1 MTHFYSIAISRY
13 PIQPLVYS
21 FSEKLKSGV
30 RVWVP
35 IRNSKKIGYVLREV
49 EKPPFQTRNILQ
61 IVDEVPLLDDKMLQL
76 AIEMAKRY
84 FSSVGEILDL
94 SFLPSHKDVKS
105 KKITEVKNRY
115 LILSASVSKILISRL
130 GRREEEIVEYLLEN
144 DSVEYTYALKKFPR
158 SSIKSLERK
167 GFVRVVEM
175 DPLFHP
181 KKLKLNSEQK
191 MVVKEILSSPQKP
204 HLLYGITGSGKTEV
218 YFEVA
223 ENVLNESRKVMI
235 LVPEISLT
243 PQLLLRIRQ
252 RFPNRKI
259 GVYHSALGA
268 ARKKEW
274 LRAVHGEI
282 DILLG
287 TRSAVWVP
295 IKNLGLIIVDEE
307 QDESYKQYAMR
318 PFYNAVD
325 VAKRRCELEKATL
338 ILSSATPRVETYYDA
353 KEGKIALHRLSSR
366 AVGKLPAIR
375 IVDMR
380 GRRTEIISQE
390 LISEMEK
397 VAKSGNQSFLFVP
410 RKGFSPRMQCANCGY
425 IFTCPNCDVALT
437 YHKNTFTLK
446 CHYCGFSEK
455 VPDECPKCGSK
466 NLIKG
471 GIGTERVENEVS
483 KIFPGLRV
491 KRIDKDEINDVSSLE
506 EVLKEISEMKVDIV
520 VGTKMITKG
529 LDFPRVELVGV
540 IDTDHVFAIPD
551 FRANERAFQL
561 IAQMAGRAGRGVE
574 GRVIIQSMEPD
585 NSVFNAIMNG
595 NIEGF
600 YEEELKR
607 RKMLGYPP
615 FKDLILLTI
624 QDKEANRSKTF
635 AFQTKNVLK
644 GGPFEILGPV
654 ESPVFKLKNMYRY
667 QLLLKCE
674 KLEDALDFLRKRLT
688 KENLKFDPSISL
700 KVDVQPYSTF

>member
-1 MTHFYSIAISRY
+1 MTHFYLIAISKY

-49 EKPPFQTRNILQ
+49 EKPHFQTRNILQ
-61 IVDEVPLLDDKMLQL
+61 VVDEVPLLDGKMLQL

-105 KKITEVKNRY
+105 KKITEIKNRY
-115 LILSASVSKILISRL
+115 LILSASVSKILSSHL
-130 GRREEEIVEYLLEN
+130 GKREEEIVEYLLEN

-158 SSIKSLERK
+158 SSIKALERK

-175 DPLFHP
+175 APSFHP
-181 KKLKLNSEQK
+181 KKLTLNSEQK
-191 MVVKEILSSPQKP
+191 IVVKEILSSPRKP

-223 ENVLNESRKVMI
+223 EKVLIESRKVMI

-252 RFPNRKI
+252 RFPNKKI

-325 VAKRRCELEKATL
+325 VAKRRCELEKAAL

-397 VAKSGNQSFLFVP
+397 VAKNGNQSFLFVP
-410 RKGFSPRMQCANCGY
+410 RKGFSPRVQCANCGY

-585 NSVFNAIMNG
+585 NSVFKAITNG

-615 FKDLILLTI
+615 FKELILLTI
-624 QDKEANRSKTF
+624 QDKEANRSKAF

-644 GGPFEILGPV
+644 GGPFETLGPV
-654 ESPVFKLKNMYRY
+654 ESPVFKLKNVYRY